1 MPKFLFQFVSKF
13 KEYIILTFLLVV
25 SLILMSLNENT
36 SVKNFKIFALGSF
49 ASVNAIVT
57 GITNYFEDTPYLE
70 KLEKQNAKLMLQ
82 VNSLREYALENNE
95 LKKILS
101 FKSSNKFDV
110 IHAKI
115 VSRLVSKISGYFII
129 SKGEK
134 DSIAVGMPVVSDNG
148 LVGIVYNTTNNYSS
162 VRTFENSMFH
172 VAVKD
177 QRSNV
182 NGILN
187 WNGQY
192 LIIKN
197 VPTTYDV
204 EVGDRIVVSE
214 LSSIIPPSIPVGIVA
229 DRETTVSG
237 LLSNII
243 IKPFAEL
250 NSLKNVIVLKTVI
263 SSELDSLEINLGES
277 IK

>member
-1 MPKFLFQFVSKF
+1 MPKFLIQFISRF
-13 KEYIILTFLLVV
+13 KEYIILTFLLIV
-25 SLILMSLNENT
+25 SLFLMSLNEKT
-36 SVKNFKIFALGSF
+36 SVKKFKLLALGSF
-49 ASVNAIVT
+49 ASINAVVT
-57 GITNYFEDTPYLE
+57 DIAGYFEDTPYVK
-70 KLEKQNAKLMLQ
+70 KLEKTNAKLMLQ
-82 VNSLREYALENNE
+82 VNTLREYALENNE
-95 LKKILS
+95 LKKLLS
-101 FKSSNKFDV
+101 FKELNKFDV

-129 SKGEK
+129 AKGRN
-134 DSIAVGMPVVSDNG
+134 DSIAVGMPVITDNG
-148 LVGIVYNTTNNYSS
+148 LVGIIYDITDNYST
-162 VRTFENSMFH
+162 VRTFENSLFN

-187 WNGQY
+187 WNGKS

-204 EVGDRIVVSE
+204 EVGDRIEVSE

-243 IKPFAEL
+243 VKPFADL
-250 NSLKNVIVLKTVI
+250 YLLKNVIVLKTVV
-263 SSELDSLEINLGES
+263 SPELDSLEINLEGS

>member
-1 MPKFLFQFVSKF
+1 MPKFLIQFISRF

-25 SLILMSLNENT
+25 SLFLMSLNEKT
-36 SVKNFKIFALGSF
+36 SVKNFKILALGSF
-49 ASVNAIVT
+49 AGITSIVT
-57 GITNYFEDTPYLE
+57 DIAGYFEDTQYVK
-70 KLEKQNAKLMLQ
+70 KLEKTNAELMLQ
-82 VNSLREYALENNE
+82 VNTLREYALENNE

-101 FKSSNKFDV
+101 FKKLNKFDV

-129 SKGEK
+129 AKGRN
-134 DSIAVGMPVVSDNG
+134 DSIAVGMPVISDNG
-148 LVGIVYNTTNNYSS
+148 LVGIVHDITDNYSTI
-162 VRTFENSMFH
+162 RTFENSLFN

-187 WNGQY
+187 WNGKY
-192 LIIKN
+192 LVIKN
-197 VPTTYDV
+197 VPTTYDI

-214 LSSIIPPSIPVGIVA
+214 LSSIVPPSIPVGIVA

-243 IKPFAEL
+243 VKPFTDL
-250 NSLKNVIVLKTVI
+250 HLLKNVIVLKTVV
-263 SSELDSLEINLGES
+263 SSEIDSLELNLERS
-277 IK
+277 LK

>member
-1 MPKFLFQFVSKF
+1 MPKFLIQFISRF

-25 SLILMSLNENT
+25 SLFFMSLNEKK
-36 SVKNFKIFALGSF
+36 SVKNFKILTLGSF
-49 ASVNAIVT
+49 AGITSIVT
-57 GITNYFEDTPYLE
+57 DIAGYFEDTQYVK
-70 KLEKQNAKLMLQ
+70 KLEKTNAELMLQ
-82 VNSLREYALENNE
+82 VNTLREYALENNE

-101 FKSSNKFDV
+101 FKKLNKFDV

-129 SKGEK
+129 AKGRN
-134 DSIAVGMPVVSDNG
+134 DSIAVGMPVISDNG
-148 LVGIVYNTTNNYSS
+148 LVGIVHDITDNYSTI
-162 VRTFENSMFH
+162 RTFENSLFN

-187 WNGQY
+187 WNGKY
-192 LIIKN
+192 LVIKN
-197 VPTTYDV
+197 VPTTYDI

-214 LSSIIPPSIPVGIVA
+214 LSSIVPPSIPVGIVA

-243 IKPFAEL
+243 VKPFTDL
-250 NSLKNVIVLKTVI
+250 HLLKNVIVLKTVV
-263 SSELDSLEINLGES
+263 SSEIDSLELNLERS
-277 IK
+277 LK

>member
-1 MPKFLFQFVSKF
+1 MPKFLIQFISKF
-13 KEYIILTFLLVV
+13 KEYITLTFLLVV

-36 SVKNFKIFALGSF
+36 SIKNFKILALGNF
-49 ASVNAIVT
+49 ASINAIVT
-57 GITNYFEDTPYLE
+57 GIANYFEDTPYVE
-70 KLEKQNAKLMLQ
+70 KLEKENAELMLQ
-82 VNSLREYALENNE
+82 VNTLREYALENNE

-101 FKSSNKFDV
+101 FKQSNNFDI

-129 SKGEK
+129 SKGRN
-134 DSIAVGMPVVSDNG
+134 DSIAIGMPVVTDNG
-148 LVGIVYNTTNNYSS
+148 LVGIIYDITDNYSTI
-162 VRTFENSMFH
+162 RTFENSLFH

-187 WNGQY
+187 WDGKY

-243 IKPFAEL
+243 VKPFAEL
-250 NSLKNVIVLKTVI
+250 NLLKNVIVIKTLV
-263 SSELDSLEINLGES
+263 SSELDSLEVNLEGR

>member
-1 MPKFLFQFVSKF
+1 MPKFLFQFISRF
-13 KEYIILTFLLVV
+13 KEYIILTFLLVI
-25 SLILMSLNENT
+25 SLILMSLNNNAN
-36 SVKNFKIFALGSF
+36 VKNFKIFALGSF

-57 GITNYFEDTPYLE
+57 NVVNYFEDTPYVK

-82 VNSLREYALENNE
+82 VNALREYALENNE
-95 LKKILS
+95 LRKILS
-101 FKSSNKFDV
+101 FKSSNEFDI

-134 DSIAVGMPVVSDNG
+134 DSVAVGMPVVSDNG

-162 VRTFENSMFH
+162 VRTFENSLFH

-263 SSELDSLEINLGES
+263 SSELDSLEINLGET